1 MFMLYS
7 IIENIVALAKNL
19 NFLSFVHF
27 HFLGLIIMSFNVK
40 TLSNHR

>member
-1 MFMLYS
+1 MLYS
-7 IIENIVALAKNL
+7 VIETIVALAKNL

-27 HFLGLIIMSFNVK
+27 HFLGLIIIMSFNVK